1 MGRSRKPLSYFV
13 GPRVRIPVSPQNSH
27 CFAMPGNTPSINNK
41 AQQQN
46 TYDAIVVGSGIS
58 GGWAAKELC
67 EKGLK
72 VLLLDRGRNV
82 NHGEYPTATK
92 APWEFPHRLSLTKED
107 RERNFVQS
115 RHYSFR
121 EDNKHFLHQR
131 PGKSVRR
138 NETLRL
144 DQG

>member
-1 MGRSRKPLSYFV
+1 
-13 GPRVRIPVSPQNSH
+13 
-27 CFAMPGNTPSINNK
+27 MPDDLPFINNK
-41 AQQQN
+41 AKEQN

-82 NHGEYPTATK
+82 AHGEYPTAGK
-92 APWEFPHRLSLTKED
+92 DPWEFPHGMTLTQADKEQ
-107 RERNFVQS
+107 NFVQS

-121 EDNKHFLHQR
+121 EDNKHFYINDR
-131 PGKSVRR
+131 ENPYE
-138 NETLRL
+138 ETKRL
-144 DQG
+144 SLIHI

>member
-1 MGRSRKPLSYFV
+1 M
-13 GPRVRIPVSPQNSH
+13 N
-27 CFAMPGNTPSINNK
+27 INQK
-41 AQQQN
+41 GKEQH

-67 EKGLK
+67 ERGLK

-92 APWEFPHRLSLTKED
+92 APWEFPHRLTLTPEEKK
-107 RERNFVQS
+107 RNFVQS

-121 EDNKHFLHQR
+121 EDTQHFYIHD
-131 PGKSVRR
+131 P
-138 NETLRL
+138 ETPYE
-144 DQG
+144 